1 MNNDQN
7 PIVTSDLAI
16 EIKNISKTFG
26 KTRALDGVSLNIR
39 QNELFGLL
47 GPNGAGKTTLIRIL
61 STLVPADHSNHA
73 DPSHRQGQILGF
85 DLFKERDRIR
95 EILGYVPQRDALYG
109 DLSALDNLIF
119 FSQPYPMDKRDRQER
134 IGYLLNRVGLYPRR
148 HDLVKD
154 FSGGMVKRLSIICAL
169 VHRPKVLFLDEVT
182 VGLDTPLRHEIWNL
196 IQEWKSESTILVT
209 THYIPDA
216 QNNCDRVALIYEGRI
231 LDCGRPEEIIARF
244 PPATNLEEVALIC
257 QNRQGP
263 SVT

>member
-1 MNNDQN
+1 MNNDKN
-7 PIVTSDLAI
+7 PLDSLNLAI

-26 KTRALDGVSLNIR
+26 KTRALDGISLNIR

-47 GPNGAGKTTLIRIL
+47 GPNGAGKTTLLRVL

-73 DPSHRQGQILGF
+73 SLGPRKGRILEF

-119 FSQPYPMDKRDRQER
+119 FSQPYMIDKRDRRER
-134 IGYLLNRVGLYPRR
+134 IEYLLNRVGLYHRK

-154 FSGGMVKRLSIICAL
+154 FSGGMLKRLSIICAL

-196 IQEWKSESTILVT
+196 IKEWKCESTILVT

-216 QNNCDRVALIYEGRI
+216 QNNCDRVALIYEGQI

-244 PPATNLEEVALIC
+244 PPAADLEEVALIC
-257 QNRQGP
+257 QNR
-263 SVT
+263 